1 MPFGTQAA
9 KGDNPVTDSR
19 ALSTVRESA
28 NRTRTTSK
36 QTIRILLYGQL
47 LVLDLLCVAMGFAG
61 ASLLLGFPLLPPLGL
76 ELGYI
81 VPPIYVLMA
90 LNNGAYSIHV
100 LRSEA
105 ESLRRSLSALL
116 LTTLITTL
124 VAFFIQTGFGGAPR
138 WPVVASLASA
148 AAMLAAGRF
157 GFRYNARRQHQ
168 GTLVDEL
175 LIVDDDNYDGPLLRY
190 TINARAEQITPNL
203 RSPEMI
209 GRVAHYMH
217 GFDRVIIACP
227 PERQHGWSLILKGAN
242 VQGEI
247 LIDTPLSLAAIGL
260 GEFGARDTLIVS
272 RGPLDLA
279 NRAKKRALDLAI
291 TVPTIIMLLPLLII
305 VAVAVRAETPGPV
318 IFRQQR
324 VGRGNRMFA
333 IMKFRSMRVETTDAD
348 GNRSASRDDDR
359 ITRVGRIIRA
369 TSIDELPQLF
379 NVLLGDMSLVGPRPH
394 ALGSMAGD
402 RSFWDVNEQYWVRH
416 ALKPGITGLAQ
427 IRGFRG
433 ATVHQRDLENRLRAD
448 LEYLDGWRLWRD
460 ISILSATVK
469 VLVHE
474 NAY

>member
-1 MPFGTQAA
+1 M
-9 KGDNPVTDSR
+9 TDSR
-19 ALSTVRESA
+19 ALSTLRHNASRSRA
-28 NRTRTTSK
+28 TSK
-36 QTIRILLYGQL
+36 QTVRILLYAQL
-47 LVLDLLCVAMGFAG
+47 LVLDLLCISTGFAV
-61 ASLLLGFPLLPPLGL
+61 AALLFGFPLLPPLGL
-76 ELGYI
+76 QLGYM

-90 LNNGAYSIHV
+90 FNSGAYSIQV
-100 LRSEA
+100 LESEG
-105 ESLRRSLSALL
+105 ESLRRPLTALFF
-116 LTTLITTL
+116 TMLITTL
-124 VAFFIQTGFGGAPR
+124 VAFLVKTGNGMTPR
-138 WPVVASLASA
+138 WPVVGSMA
-148 AAMLAAGRF
+148 AAGAMLAFGRF
-157 GFRYNARRQHQ
+157 SFRYHARRQHQ
-168 GTLVDEL
+168 GSLVDEL
-175 LIVDDDNYDGPLLRY
+175 LIVDDDNYQGPLLRY

-209 GRVAHYMH
+209 ARVAHYMH

-242 VQGEI
+242 VQGEVMI
-247 LIDTPLSLAAIGL
+247 HTPFALDAIGL
-260 GEFGARDTLIVS
+260 GKFGSNDTLIVS

-279 NRAKKRALDLAI
+279 NRAKKRLLDLAI
-291 TVPTIIMLLPLLII
+291 AVPTVIALLPLLIV
-305 VAVAVRAETPGPV
+305 VALAIKLETPGPV

-333 IMKFRSMRVETTDAD
+333 IMKFRSMRVEQTDAN

-379 NVLLGDMSLVGPRPH
+379 NVLNGDMSLVGPRPH
-394 ALGSMAGD
+394 ALGSLAGD
-402 RSFWDVNEQYWVRH
+402 RSFWDVNEEYWVRH

-433 ATVHQRDLENRLRAD
+433 ATHHQRDLENRLRAD

-460 ISILSATVK
+460 ISILAATFK
-469 VLVHE
+469 VVVHE